1 MRTTIQLPDENR
13 DILLSLARERG
24 EKNVSRVVQEAVA
37 FYLQERARPAPA
49 PLAPLPPP
57 PPAPPAPPAGRW
69 QRVGEELDR
78 TASANP
84 GLLGML
90 RALVRSGIGRIK
102 LLRA

>member
-1 MRTTIQLPDENR
+1 MRTTIQLADEDR
-13 DILLSLARERG
+13 EILLSLARERG

-37 FYLQERARPAPA
+37 FYLQQRAKPAPV
-49 PLAPLPPP
+49 PSPAPLPPES
-57 PPAPPAPPAGRW
+57 PPAPAGRW

-90 RALVRSGIGRIK
+90 RALVRGGIGRIK